1 MKVTACRLPEIL
13 ILEPRVF
20 EDSRGCFFEAYN
32 REQLKVAGIDQD
44 FVQDNQSVSRR
55 NVLRGLHYQIRQPQ
69 GKLVRVLRGEI
80 FDVAVDCRK
89 SSSTFGDWV
98 SATLSAENKKMIWIP
113 AGFAH
118 GFLALSETVEVLY
131 KTTDFYAP
139 EFERTL
145 LWNDPQIAILWP
157 SGIEPV
163 LSVKD
168 RAGKPIASAELFD

>member
-1 MKVTACRLPEIL
+1 MKLTHTEHPEVL
-13 ILEPRVF
+13 VLEPGVF

-32 REQLKVAGIDQD
+32 RKQFAAIGIESD
-44 FVQDNQSVSRR
+44 FVQDNQSVSKR

-69 GKLVRVLRGEI
+69 GKLIRVIGGEI

-89 SSSTFGDWV
+89 SSRSFSK
-98 SATLSAENKKMIWIP
+98 SAHVTLSAENRKMIWIP

-118 GFLALSETVEVLY
+118 GFLVLSETAEVLY

-145 LWNDPQIAILWP
+145 LWNDPELGIPWP
-157 SGIEPV
+157 SNAVPV
-163 LSVKD
+163 LSEKD
-168 RAGKPIASAELFD
+168 QRGLPLAAAELFD